1 MKLSIITIN
10 YNNAEGLRK
19 TLESVAA
26 QTYCDFEHIIVDGG
40 STDGSVEII
49 EAYASDMARM
59 ASGSVLM
66 GSNGDFVA
74 VDSQDSTL
82 ANGAQPHEVTQPAAS
97 TQPSIKWISEK
108 DKGIYNA
115 MNKGIEIALGRR
127 KVNSFNRSELVED
140 KNKGIAMA
148 KGEYLQFLNSGD
160 WLVDENSLMTVFAEA
175 KNVDIIYGDRINIY
189 EDGTTRYV
197 NYFPD
202 TMTALFL
209 YQGMI
214 SHQASFIKRD
224 LFEKYGLYR
233 EDLKYASDW
242 EFFLKTFLLHNCSYL
257 HLHQYV
263 VYFDCAGIS
272 SVAANNEEMWSER
285 RRVFA
290 ETLPAFAEDYILLE
304 KYMQLLKGYD
314 RRANKLGK
322 IILKPV
328 RKMLKMFHR
337 K

>member
-1 MKLSIITIN
+1 MKLTIITIN

-19 TLESVAA
+19 TLDSVVA
-26 QTYCDFEHIIVDGG
+26 QTYHDFEHIIVDGG

-49 EAYASDMARM
+49 EAYASDMARKM
-59 ASGSVLM
+59 NGSVLM

-97 TQPSIKWISEK
+97 THPSIKWISEK

-115 MNKGIEIALGRR
+115 MNKGI
-127 KVNSFNRSELVED
+127 
-140 KNKGIAMA
+140 AMA
-148 KGEYLQFLNSGD
+148 QGEYLQFLNSGD
-160 WLVDENSLMTVFAEA
+160 WLVDENSLTNVFAEA
-175 KNVDIIYGDRINIY
+175 ADMDIIYGDRINVY
-189 EDGTTRYV
+189 ANGTTEGV

-202 TMTALFL
+202 KMTALFL

-214 SHQASFIKRD
+214 SHQASFIKHG

-242 EFFLKTFLLHNCSYL
+242 EFFLKTFLLHNCSYQ
-257 HLHQYV
+257 HVHQYV

-272 SVAANNEEMWSER
+272 SITENNEEMWNER
-285 RRVFA
+285 RIVFA
-290 ETLPAFAEDYILLE
+290 ETLPAFADDYALME
-304 KYMQLLKGYD
+304 KYIQVLKDYD
-314 RRANKLGK
+314 KRANQFGK
-322 IILKPV
+322 IILKPARKIV
-328 RKMLKMFHR
+328 RIFKYNKL
-337 K
+337 